1 MNVFQ
6 MQIPKVYSRVMPMA
20 EKEVEVE
27 AREIEMD
34 LRLRSLWGKKMVGRA
49 MKYAWVAPFLS
60 RFLKIEGSE
69 EGSFT
74 EDTTIWDSV
83 TNRKIWLD

>member
-34 LRLRSLWGKKMVGRA
+34 LRLRSL
-49 MKYAWVAPFLS
+49 
-60 RFLKIEGSE
+60 
-69 EGSFT
+69 
-74 EDTTIWDSV
+74 
-83 TNRKIWLD
+83 